1 MKCVIKENLRLH
13 PPAPLLIPHE
23 STADVKLGGYDI
35 PTKTRVMV
43 GAFSIQKDPKVW
55 DRPEEFLLERFED
68 SYIDFKGQDFQ
79 LIPFGSG
86 RRGAWESPLGLF
98 RPNNILYWF
107 DWKLPSTSGSE
118 LPAALDMTEVYGL
131 TVRKKAHLVLEPVA
145 YSP

>member
-1 MKCVIKENLRLH
+1 MCHQRKPKT
-13 PPAPLLIPHE
+13 PSSGSPLLIPHE

-43 GAFSIQKDPKVW
+43 SAFSIQRDPKVW
-55 DRPEEFLLERFED
+55 DRPEEFLPERFED
-68 SYIDFKGQDFQ
+68 SSIDFNGQDFQ

-86 RRGAWESPLGLF
+86 RRCARESPLGLF

-107 DWKLPSTSGSE
+107 DWKLPSTSGGE
-118 LPAALDMTEVYGL
+118 LPAALDMTDVYGL
-131 TVRKKAHLVLEPVA
+131 TVCKKTHLVLVPVA